1 MPIWQMY
8 NSQIVQIFTCDGQF
22 NVDEAQVTNYIEK
35 AVLALKVIR
44 KAIINGL
51 KKPCENGNA
60 LAFIQSL
67 IQQIRIV
74 LPFRKYQCTLLQ
86 KLSKCEVKA

>member
-8 NSQIVQIFTCDGQF
+8 NTQIVQIFTCDAGQF

-51 KKPCENGNA
+51 KKPCENANA

-74 LPFRKYQCTLLQ
+74 LPFRK
-86 KLSKCEVKA
+86 